1 MKFSAFGKKFGGKS
15 GITELMEDLG
25 NALNSDADV
34 IMMGGGNPAH
44 VPEVENVLKKKL
56 ASLIEDE
63 TAFRRLIGIYDP
75 PQGEL
80 EFIQAI
86 CDLLNREFSWAV
98 TPKNIALTNGS
109 QSGFFILFN
118 LFAGAYESGEN
129 KQILLPL
136 APEYIGYSDSGL
148 SPEFFRAYRPD
159 IELIGDQHFKYH
171 VDFSRLNV
179 DERVGAICVSRPTN
193 PTGNVLTDTE
203 ISKLDEIA
211 RGNGVPL
218 ILDGAYGTPFPELI
232 YTQATPF
239 RNDNTIV
246 CLSLSKLGLPAARTG
261 IIVANEEVIRAV
273 SGANAIMSLATGSF
287 GPMLATDMVRSGEIL
302 QLSREVVRPFYLDKA
317 KRAEQVF
324 LSECKDLPVRLH
336 KIEGA
341 MFLWIWMKGC
351 PVGSQQMYEKLKER
365 GVLVVPGHHFFPGME
380 SGEDSSWEHRNECL
394 RVTYSQDDERVERG
408 LKIIAQTIREAYQT
422 A

>member
-1 MKFSAFGKKFGGKS
+1 MNFSAFGKKFGGKS

-25 NALNSDADV
+25 NALNSEADV

-44 VPEVENVLKKKL
+44 VPEVENLLREKL
-56 ASLIEDE
+56 ESIIQDE
-63 TAFRRLIGIYDP
+63 SAFRRLIGIYDP

-80 EFIQAI
+80 DFIQAI
-86 CDLLNREFSWAV
+86 CDLLNREFSWDIK
-98 TPKNIALTNGS
+98 PENIALTNGS

-118 LFAGAYESGEN
+118 LFAGNFEQGER

-148 SPEFFRAYRPD
+148 SSEFFRAYRPE
-159 IELIGDQHFKYH
+159 IELIGSQHFKYH
-171 VDFSRLNV
+171 VDFSKLEI
-179 DERVGAICVSRPTN
+179 DDQVGAICVSRPTN
-193 PTGNVLTDTE
+193 PTGNVLTDE
-203 ISKLDEIA
+203 EVSKLDKIA
-211 RGNGVPL
+211 REKGVPL

-232 YTQATPF
+232 YTKATPF
-239 RNDNTIV
+239 WNYNTIV

-261 IIVANEEVIRAV
+261 IIIASEEVIQAV
-273 SGANAIMSLATGSF
+273 SGTNAIMSLATGSF

-302 QLSREVVRPFYLDKA
+302 KLSREVVRPFYLQKA
-317 KRAEQVF
+317 KKAEQI
-324 LSECKDLPVRLH
+324 LLHECRGLPVRLH

-351 PVGSQQMYEKLKER
+351 PVGSQEMYEKLKER

-380 SGEDSSWEHRNECL
+380 TGEDTAWEHRNECL
-394 RVTYSQDDERVERG
+394 RVTYSQDDERVSRG
-408 LKIIAQTIREAYQT
+408 LKIIAQTIREAYQS